1 MEKVSKMHNNKMS
14 LSPYAN
20 RFFFVYYGKRLCT
33 EHFQDCFS
41 VNLFE
46 GTTDKEGRHF
56 VYMKVSQRIRTNQLK
71 KAIHEFNEYSI
82 GDSKM
87 KLISIPGQP
96 EIMTMKSKRL
106 TGYIHSI
113 IQEDKKL
120 KIHGKPSNYW
130 VLNPLEAKNAADE
143 YDVVKKRR
151 MMESA
156 PPEDES
162 VPEALADF
170 EEFEASVL
178 PALERISLEEREF
191 REREML
197 EMEEILASGGVL
209 APLSG
214 GVYFAWS
221 PCLECMKIG
230 ATRRDDP
237 SIRLRELSMQV
248 TEPYHL
254 VAWLPTPTP
263 FKLEKAAHRHFDSQ
277 RINAARGAGAGTEFF
292 RIHSR
297 QARAYVE
304 RVQGGD
310 P

>member
-1 MEKVSKMHNNKMS
+1 MSYKGGYLYTLKFVSKHHACVEREIQQIETICQTLDKTHGFHKVSNILSGKVLSFAGHDRKKNELYLSMFDAHGAKKPEVTAISALKM
-14 LSPYAN
+14 LSNP
-20 RFFFVYYGKRLCT
+20 
-33 EHFQDCFS
+33 S
-41 VNLFE
+41 
-46 GTTDKEGRHF
+46 TTD
-56 VYMKVSQRIRTNQLK
+56 
-71 KAIHEFNEYSI
+71 
-82 GDSKM
+82 
-87 KLISIPGQP
+87 
-96 EIMTMKSKRL
+96 
-106 TGYIHSI
+106 
-113 IQEDKKL
+113 QER
-120 KIHGKPSNYW
+120 S
-130 VLNPLEAKNAADE
+130 E

-156 PPEDES
+156 PPEEES

-304 RVQGGD
+304 RVQGKGGD
-310 P
+310 GGL